1 MRRNKAVN
9 IKKNKIF
16 LKRKI
21 PKNPIQAVA
30 VAVVVMVQAVAVM
43 LMIAVVVV
51 IAME

>member
-21 PKNPIQAVA
+21 SKNPIQA